1 MVIAPRY
8 VPPPTSLRQRSRL
21 RLLGRFV
28 DAQVVRILLI
38 VGACPLWLRF
48 STPAA
53 EMARVINAS
62 ERLRA
67 GYLERVQRA
76 RELIVT
82 NSSVARANG

>member
-1 MVIAPRY
+1 MSRPRHL
-8 VPPPTSLRQRSRL
+8 LRQRSRL

-28 DAQVVRILLI
+28 VAQVVRILLT
-38 VGACPLWLRF
+38 VGACPLSLRF
-48 STPAA
+48 STPTA
-53 EMARVINAS
+53 EMARVIRAS

-76 RELIVT
+76 QELIDT